1 LAVSFFFWSPA
12 ALETLIKLLTQGA
25 RMSSSMYNQLARSWG
40 GRACISGT
48 HMSSSM
54 YNKSFF
60 FLDYFLLLVFGL
72 FPFSFDLMP
81 PLKRW
86 VRCWVMG
93 PACHPL
99 CTINFLFWEFF
110 FTPNFWLLFFFWS
123 QAAFETLTPL
133 LQNGTR
139 MSSFMYNKVSFL
151 GLFLAPDIWSLVFFF
166 RSHAP
171 FETLRKLLAHGSRMS
186 YSMNNKSFLPWSYF
200 DR

>member
-110 FTPNFWLLFFFWS
+110 LPLISGYSFSFDLKPHLKRWHRCCKMGPACHLLCTIKFLFLDYFWLLIFGHLSFSFD
-123 QAAFETLTPL
+123 LMPPL
-133 LQNGTR
+133 KR
-139 MSSFMYNKVSFL
+139 
-151 GLFLAPDIWSLVFFF
+151 W
-166 RSHAP
+166 
-171 FETLRKLLAHGSRMS
+171 GSC
-186 YSMNNKSFLPWSYF
+186 
-200 DR
+200 